1 MKRGFP
7 QKIGPQFP
15 NAACQSQ
22 LNASVELPVAP
33 SCKKTADVLNRVR
46 RITEAAAASVV
57 QQSDSDWVERLL
69 KPVLADSNCQ
79 RRVRHSAAAVGM
91 ALSMG
96 APTVSGLFQAS
107 EAYAADAAASV
118 QPDVTGFAST
128 DLGASDLADVAAPE
142 PIALGVELSGSTA
155 APAQVAPAPTV
166 IARASESAPL
176 TETQGFTY
184 HIVQSGET
192 LSAIARAYGVSAA
205 DVVALNALPQAS
217 LLTTGQTLKVPF
229 GATVAAVAPAAVK
242 VASLPESSVDDTI
255 ARLRQQR
262 QQLQGSL
269 GSLKTEAVALAPE
282 AAAPE
287 PIADPSSLT
296 PYRVKSGDTL
306 DTIAR
311 QYSLTRSEL
320 VAINR
325 FDNPNILRV
334 DQVIHLPKTAV
345 AVQPI
350 AAPAPSVTAAQS
362 SMVSAP
368 DVIELPG
375 VTVAS
380 SKKGAAA
387 LLPSSAAAPSTFR
400 VSSMPLR
407 APKLKANAVTQPETD
422 ASIAVSPL
430 APMTVRPAPRVAT
443 VTDRLSTSPIPGS
456 VYRVELGDTIA
467 KIARSYGV
475 SMQEL
480 LSINNISDANIIFV
494 GQQLTVP
501 GSSQVAGLPSA
512 VESLVA
518 AAPTLTPTLSVV
530 PRSSLA
536 VQTVPSLTAI
546 APAATQDQGYV
557 DTLVS
562 EIRQLRQRYQSQPG
576 GQVATLAIP
585 APAKL
590 AVTPAPAAIAKGVRV
605 NPEFKAAP
613 VARSVAPSKPANQ
626 LVASAS
632 IGSQGYEPLVQ
643 TLLGKAVSP
652 ELPGLN
658 SDSLLPDGA
667 MAGFI
672 WPAKGQFTSGYGW
685 RWGRMHKGIDIAA
698 DEGTPIHAAAGGV
711 VTYSAWN
718 DGGYG
723 NLVEITHPDGTITM
737 YAHNSRLLVREG
749 QRVRQGQQISEMG
762 NTGFSTGPHL
772 HFEIRTPGQGAVNP
786 VAYLPKQG

>member
-1 MKRGFP
+1 LKRGFP

-33 SCKKTADVLNRVR
+33 SCKKTAEVLNRVR

-79 RRVRHSAAAVGM
+79 RRVRHSAAAVGL

-96 APTVSGLFQAS
+96 APTVAELLFQGS
-107 EAYAADAAASV
+107 EAYAADAATSV
-118 QPDVTGFAST
+118 QPDVASLGSP
-128 DLGASDLADVAAPE
+128 DLGASEFADVVAPE
-142 PIALGVELSGSTA
+142 PIALGGVELSGSTA
-155 APAQVAPAPTV
+155 TPAPV
-166 IARASESAPL
+166 PPIALLARASESAPL

-184 HIVQSGET
+184 HIVQPGET
-192 LSAIARAYGVSAA
+192 LSTIARAYGVSAS
-205 DVVALNALPQAS
+205 DVVSLNALPQAS

-229 GATVAAVAPAAVK
+229 GASLTAAAPAAVK
-242 VASLPESSVDDTI
+242 VASLPDSSVDDTI

-269 GSLKTEAVALAPE
+269 GNLRAEAVAVATE
-282 AAAPE
+282 ASAPE
-287 PIADPSSLT
+287 PIVDLSSLS
-296 PYRVKSGDTL
+296 PYRVKPGDTL

-311 QYSLTRSEL
+311 QHSLTRSEL

-325 FDNPNILRV
+325 LDNPNVLRV
-334 DQVIHLPKTAV
+334 DQVINLPKTAV
-345 AVQPI
+345 AVQSVAAPI
-350 AAPAPSVTAAQS
+350 ATAPASVAPAPDVVELPSVT
-362 SMVSAP
+362 VSP
-368 DVIELPG
+368 
-375 VTVAS
+375 

-387 LLPSSAAAPSTFR
+387 LMPTAESAPSTFR

-407 APKLKANAVTQPETD
+407 SPKLKANAVTPSES
-422 ASIAVSPL
+422 APAVAQL
-430 APMTVRPAPRVAT
+430 APMTVPATKVAT
-443 VTDRLSTSPIPGS
+443 ASDRPSASPIPGS
-456 VYRVELGDTIA
+456 VYRVELGDTVA

-518 AAPTLTPTLSVV
+518 AAPSVTPTLSVA
-530 PRSSLA
+530 PRRSLA

-546 APAATQDQGYV
+546 APAPVAASPTTDQGYV

-562 EIRQLRQRYQSQPG
+562 EIRQLRQRYQSGSQAAVLP
-576 GQVATLAIP
+576 IP

-590 AVTPAPAAIAKGVRV
+590 TVTPAPAAVSKGIRV
-605 NPEFKAAP
+605 NPEFNTAGV
-613 VARSVAPSKPANQ
+613 VARSVAPKPSNQ

-632 IGSQGYEPLVQ
+632 LGSQSYEPLVQ

-667 MAGFI
+667 MAGFV

-737 YAHNSRLLVREG
+737 YAHNSRLLVRQG

-786 VAYLPKQG
+786 IAYLPK